1 MQRQQDLQSNEMNPA
16 ALDSHLPSKELR
28 HAHARGREGECERER
43 GASAGEK
50 REKARTSLANLVYI
64 LHKIIEN
71 GK

>member
-1 MQRQQDLQSNEMNPA
+1 MCT
-16 ALDSHLPSKELR
+16 
-28 HAHARGREGECERER
+28 REGGRVSARER

-50 REKARTSLANLVYI
+50 IEKARTSLQMTNLIYYI

>member
-1 MQRQQDLQSNEMNPA
+1 MNPA
-16 ALDSHLPSKELR
+16 SLDSHLPSKELR

-50 REKARTSLANLVYI
+50 REKARTSLANLVYHI

-71 GK
+71 GKKY